1 MNSEEKEGRPPLV
14 RRPFL
19 VLKRVVSA
27 GNGLFFAELTFIICL
42 FPTICTFELPI
53 QNSFHMTHAEI
64 VKQVAWKDLKDLS
77 IREML
82 IENNLTL
89 PWLFSSWL
97 LAYFGYYA
105 LALPCSAF
113 FFLTGLR
120 QVHNGFHNSLGTNK
134 FLTWFTLFSNS
145 VLMMASI
152 HAVKFN
158 HIRHHKYCL
167 SEEDYEGKSAGMSWY
182 GAILYGP
189 VHMFL
194 IHKVTL
200 QLGNRKYVRN
210 VIAELA
216 AIAAFAFIVFY
227 FNIAFLMYH
236 VIVMVFG
243 EFLMAFFAVW
253 TVHHDTDEHP
263 EMARTQRGGWKNK
276 ITFSM
281 FYHLEHH
288 LFPAVPTIKL
298 PELAKRIDEVLPELE
313 KKNTF

>member
-1 MNSEEKEGRPPLV
+1 MI
-14 RRPFL
+14 
-19 VLKRVVSA
+19 
-27 GNGLFFAELTFIICL
+27 TQ
-42 FPTICTFELPI
+42 T
-53 QNSFHMTHAEI
+53 EI
-64 VKQVAWKDLKDLS
+64 LQKVAWKDLRKLS
-77 IREML
+77 IRELL
-82 IENNLTL
+82 IENNLSL
-89 PWLFSSWL
+89 PFLFGSWA
-97 LAYFGYYA
+97 LAYFGYYIF
-105 LALPCSAF
+105 ALPLSAF

-120 QVHNGFHNSLGTNK
+120 QVHNGFHNTLGTNR

-158 HIRHHKYCL
+158 HLRHHKYCL
-167 SEEDYEGKSAGMSWY
+167 SEDDYEGKSAGMSWY
-182 GAILYGP
+182 GAIFYGP

-210 VIAELA
+210 VLLELS
-216 AIAAFAFIVFY
+216 AIALFAAIVFY
-227 FNIAFLMYH
+227 FNIHFLMYH
-236 VIVMVFG
+236 IIVMVIG

-253 TVHHDTDEHP
+253 TVHHDTEDEPHI
-263 EMARTQRGGWKNK
+263 ARTQRSGWKNK

-298 PELAKRIDEVLPELE
+298 PELAKRIDEALPDIE
-313 KKNTF
+313 KKQTF

>member
-1 MNSEEKEGRPPLV
+1 
-14 RRPFL
+14 
-19 VLKRVVSA
+19 
-27 GNGLFFAELTFIICL
+27 
-42 FPTICTFELPI
+42 
-53 QNSFHMTHAEI
+53 MTHQEI
-64 VKQVAWKDLKDLS
+64 LKKVEWRDLKNLT
-77 IREML
+77 IKEML
-82 IENNLTL
+82 IENNLTI
-89 PWLFSSWL
+89 PWFVISLT
-97 LAYFGYYA
+97 LAYFKLYIF
-105 LALPCSAF
+105 ALPFSAI

-134 FLTWFTLFSNS
+134 FLTWLSLYTNS
-145 VLMMASI
+145 IFMLVSI

-167 SEEDYEGKSAGMSWY
+167 GDDDYEGKSAGMTWY

-200 QLGNRKYVRN
+200 QLGNKNYKRN
-210 VIAELA
+210 VLLELISIA
-216 AIAAFAFIVFY
+216 IVFFLIFY
-227 FNIAFLMYH
+227 FQVHFLIYH
-236 VIVMVFG
+236 VIVMIIG

-253 TVHHDTDEHP
+253 TVHHDTHENP
-263 EMARTQRGGWKNK
+263 ELARTQRTGWKNK

-298 PELAKRIDEVLPELE
+298 PELAKRIDKVLPEIE